1 MTMQRNE
8 VSTFKPEIKPV
19 GKARWSI
26 ALKLVLGFGFMLFLL
41 AAMAVTSY
49 LNLRALDAN
58 VDVLLEKVHI
68 LQAFTDA
75 EIAFFVAFE
84 GEADYLATQS
94 AEGVQEM
101 SAGQAAWEDALATL
115 DTLNLDAEEL
125 EYKSRLETLLIDTA
139 TAFASLRDLV
149 DAGDLAAAQSY
160 HRTEVESLTDQIVT
174 LFDEGIR
181 PDIRAHREEAHD
193 AAKQAVRSGITALF
207 GLGFGALLLGI
218 VAAGVI
224 SRGISVPLRE
234 LTTAAQSVARGN
246 LDIEVEANTRDEVGV
261 LARAFNAM
269 TQTLRNSLQALE
281 ARGEE
286 LAQRAQQLEANQ
298 RAVRVVFAA
307 SEQSDPDILLRLAVN
322 LIRDHFDLYHVQVY
336 LVDEEQDAAV
346 LRESTGYAGLQL
358 LQRKHKI
365 PMSESSLVTRAITG
379 DEPVLVND
387 VSQDPNFLENPLLP
401 DTKSELVVPLRIGED
416 VTGVLDAQ
424 SRETGTFTPDTIALF
439 ETMTDQIALLFQN
452 SELYAHTVQQTA
464 DLTRYTNQ
472 LRTAAEVSERLS
484 TILDPNELLD
494 ELVDLLQSRFGFYH
508 AHIYLLDEQEER
520 LVVAAGSGEVGRVL
534 KERRHAIP
542 TDREQ
547 SLVARA
553 ARDRKIVRVNDT
565 SLDSDFLP
573 NPLLPQ
579 TRSEV
584 AVPLVI
590 GGRVLGVL
598 DVQDDQPNRF
608 VETDIGTLN
617 TLAGQ
622 IGAALSNAQLFDEVQ
637 RRQQEL
643 DQRAAELETVA
654 NVSTAAATVL
664 DPEALLHQV
673 VDLTKENFDLYHAHI
688 YLIDE
693 AGETLELAAGAGEAG
708 AQMVARG
715 WSIPAGSEDSLVARA
730 FRTGQGVIAND
741 VQAAPDFL
749 PNPLLPDTAAEMA
762 VPMIAGERVLGV
774 LDVQSD
780 QVGRFTQQDVNIK
793 TTLAEQVATALE
805 NARLY
810 EETQQTAQTLNERLK
825 EMNCLYAATALMEQE
840 DMSLDEL
847 SQGIVDLLPPAWQY
861 PDITCARIELEGQ
874 TYVTENFQATP
885 WAQTAE
891 IVVQGEPVGTIEVYY
906 LEEKPEVDDG
916 PFLQEERDLINTLA
930 RQLGDTLES
939 RRAEQAI
946 RELAR
951 QNQLVLD
958 SAAEGIYGVDE
969 HGVTVFVNP
978 AAERMLGFS
987 AEELI
992 GGMHHDLIHHHH
1004 ADGTPYPA
1012 ETCRVYAAY
1021 RDGETHQGED
1031 EIYWRKDGTSFPVA
1045 YTSTPIRDEDGT
1057 ILGAVVTFRDITD
1070 QLRAQEET
1078 HRRAAELETVA
1089 NVSTAAATV
1098 LDPEALLQQ
1107 VVDLTKENF
1116 DLYHAH
1122 IYLID
1127 EAGETLRLAAGA
1139 GEAGAQMAAQG
1150 WSIPAHSEDSLVAR
1164 AYRTGEGVIANDVQ
1178 AEPDFLPNPLLPDTA
1193 AEMAVPMI
1201 AGDQVLGVLD
1211 VQSDQVG
1218 RFTQQDVDIQTTLAA
1233 QVAAALE
1240 NARLFGEQ
1248 RRLTAILE
1256 NSPYF
1261 IGIADRE
1268 GRALYI
1274 NPAGLETLGYPEDYD
1289 VTQLSIPDMQPQ
1301 GTYEDGLQAAME
1313 SGLWTGESVFRRM
1326 DGTTFPILQSIFAVR
1341 DADGAVLAMG
1351 TIARDITEEKRT
1363 QEEIRRRA
1371 AELETVADVGTA
1383 TSTILDPA
1391 ALLNR
1396 VVNQTQEAFDLY
1408 HAHIYLIDEAGESLR
1423 LAAGAGE
1430 AGEQMV
1436 AQGWSIPA
1444 GSEDSLVARA
1454 YRTGEGVIA
1463 NDVQAEPDFLPN
1475 PLLPDT
1481 AAEMAIPMIVGDQV
1495 LGVLDVQSDRVGRF
1509 TQNDVL
1515 IKTTLARQIGTAL
1528 ENARLFEQT
1537 REVDR
1542 LKSEFLANMSHE
1554 LRTPL
1559 NSIIGYI
1566 QLLLMDLEGQI
1577 PEESFEDMQ
1586 SIDTNSKHLLNLIND
1601 ILDLAK
1607 IEAGR
1612 LELHMED
1619 VAVDML
1625 LDTVRSNN
1633 AGLFIDSPLE
1643 FNVEIA
1649 EELPLVKAD
1658 QIRITQVLNNLISN
1672 AYKFTEEGG
1681 VTVRAFQKDGHVR
1694 IAVKD
1699 TGIGIA
1705 PEDLDTIFERFR
1717 QVDGSFT
1724 RRAEGTGLGLPI
1736 TRYLVEMHGGSLDVV
1751 SEVDHGSTFTIALP
1765 VSVPEDEA
1773 QMAEVEV
1780 A

>member
-1 MTMQRNE
+1 
-8 VSTFKPEIKPV
+8 
-19 GKARWSI
+19 
-26 ALKLVLGFGFMLFLL
+26 
-41 AAMAVTSY
+41 
-49 LNLRALDAN
+49 
-58 VDVLLEKVHI
+58 
-68 LQAFTDA
+68 
-75 EIAFFVAFE
+75 
-84 GEADYLATQS
+84 
-94 AEGVQEM
+94 
-101 SAGQAAWEDALATL
+101 
-115 DTLNLDAEEL
+115 
-125 EYKSRLETLLIDTA
+125 
-139 TAFASLRDLV
+139 
-149 DAGDLAAAQSY
+149 
-160 HRTEVESLTDQIVT
+160 
-174 LFDEGIR
+174 
-181 PDIRAHREEAHD
+181 
-193 AAKQAVRSGITALF
+193 
-207 GLGFGALLLGI
+207 
-218 VAAGVI
+218 
-224 SRGISVPLRE
+224 
-234 LTTAAQSVARGN
+234 
-246 LDIEVEANTRDEVGV
+246 
-261 LARAFNAM
+261 
-269 TQTLRNSLQALE
+269 
-281 ARGEE
+281 
-286 LAQRAQQLEANQ
+286 
-298 RAVRVVFAA
+298 
-307 SEQSDPDILLRLAVN
+307 
-322 LIRDHFDLYHVQVY
+322 
-336 LVDEEQDAAV
+336 
-346 LRESTGYAGLQL
+346 
-358 LQRKHKI
+358 
-365 PMSESSLVTRAITG
+365 
-379 DEPVLVND
+379 
-387 VSQDPNFLENPLLP
+387 
-401 DTKSELVVPLRIGED
+401 
-416 VTGVLDAQ
+416 
-424 SRETGTFTPDTIALF
+424 
-439 ETMTDQIALLFQN
+439 
-452 SELYAHTVQQTA
+452 
-464 DLTRYTNQ
+464 
-472 LRTAAEVSERLS
+472 
-484 TILDPNELLD
+484 
-494 ELVDLLQSRFGFYH
+494 
-508 AHIYLLDEQEER
+508 
-520 LVVAAGSGEVGRVL
+520 
-534 KERRHAIP
+534 
-542 TDREQ
+542 
-547 SLVARA
+547 
-553 ARDRKIVRVNDT
+553 
-565 SLDSDFLP
+565 
-573 NPLLPQ
+573 
-579 TRSEV
+579 
-584 AVPLVI
+584 
-590 GGRVLGVL
+590 
-598 DVQDDQPNRF
+598 
-608 VETDIGTLN
+608 
-617 TLAGQ
+617 
-622 IGAALSNAQLFDEVQ
+622 
-637 RRQQEL
+637 
-643 DQRAAELETVA
+643 
-654 NVSTAAATVL
+654 
-664 DPEALLHQV
+664 
-673 VDLTKENFDLYHAHI
+673 
-688 YLIDE
+688 
-693 AGETLELAAGAGEAG
+693 
-708 AQMVARG
+708 
-715 WSIPAGSEDSLVARA
+715 
-730 FRTGQGVIAND
+730 
-741 VQAAPDFL
+741 
-749 PNPLLPDTAAEMA
+749 
-762 VPMIAGERVLGV
+762 
-774 LDVQSD
+774 
-780 QVGRFTQQDVNIK
+780 
-793 TTLAEQVATALE
+793 
-805 NARLY
+805 
-810 EETQQTAQTLNERLK
+810 
-825 EMNCLYAATALMEQE
+825 
-840 DMSLDEL
+840 
-847 SQGIVDLLPPAWQY
+847 
-861 PDITCARIELEGQ
+861 
-874 TYVTENFQATP
+874 
-885 WAQTAE
+885 
-891 IVVQGEPVGTIEVYY
+891 
-906 LEEKPEVDDG
+906 
-916 PFLQEERDLINTLA
+916 
-930 RQLGDTLES
+930 
-939 RRAEQAI
+939 
-946 RELAR
+946 
-951 QNQLVLD
+951 
-958 SAAEGIYGVDE
+958 
-969 HGVTVFVNP
+969 
-978 AAERMLGFS
+978 
-987 AEELI
+987 
-992 GGMHHDLIHHHH
+992 
-1004 ADGTPYPA
+1004 
-1012 ETCRVYAAY
+1012 
-1021 RDGETHQGED
+1021 
-1031 EIYWRKDGTSFPVA
+1031 
-1045 YTSTPIRDEDGT
+1045 
-1057 ILGAVVTFRDITD
+1057 
-1070 QLRAQEET
+1070 
-1078 HRRAAELETVA
+1078 
-1089 NVSTAAATV
+1089 
-1098 LDPEALLQQ
+1098 
-1107 VVDLTKENF
+1107 VDLTKENF